1 MQLSLRT
8 IRGQRGCGRRTGKP
22 QNPEPSGASGE
33 TSVEETGDSPSKGRL
48 TLWVYL
54 LCLECCRMELLSLGD
69 TDFCYLNACPVW
81 GLTVARA

>member
-1 MQLSLRT
+1 M
-8 IRGQRGCGRRTGKP
+8 
-22 QNPEPSGASGE
+22 
-33 TSVEETGDSPSKGRL
+33 EETGDSPSKGRL